1 MAQFSSAPF
10 SVEIA
15 LSRKFWS
22 AENFGPRTEIFGKF
36 GPGGQSLAEN
46 LGPPFVRLRDR
57 WITSVLCP
65 NTSLWPKRLAS
76 WTYQND
82 ADGARESH

>member
-36 GPGGQSLAEN
+36 GPGGLKISVPRRKSWSALRAIAGSL
-46 LGPPFVRLRDR
+46 D
-57 WITSVLCP
+57 
-65 NTSLWPKRLAS
+65 
-76 WTYQND
+76 
-82 ADGARESH
+82 H